1 MHAKPDLRV
10 ILKWMIAGSGSV
22 ITDVIPLE
30 SNLALCMKPA
40 LTKLELD
47 DLAKVARKPLE
58 KHRRELKLHGIY
70 AATGFAVVSIGL
82 VWLYVSR
89 NPTVVQA
96 MWFCGAVVFASSLGY
111 YISAC
116 LNHKYIRMIHHLKSQ
131 IGDDDESP
139 E

>member
-1 MHAKPDLRV
+1 MHTERRSPCV
-10 ILKWMIAGSGSV
+10 LKWTVTCRRPV
-22 ITDVIPLE
+22 IVGVIPLE

-131 IGDDDESP
+131 IDDDDESP